1 MATSNIAGRAQRDA
15 IARTPFGS
23 SFSRTA
29 LDKPQ
34 DSSYGDLQYRRSWAT
49 RCDRQNS
56 LWVSILVHSSWEA
69 TGFILWRPPISP
81 VVCNAMRSPEF
92 PLGLHSRAQLLTSHR
107 VHSIVATTWDKPEV
121 AESARAYCR
130 ALATFGIGL

>member
-1 MATSNIAGRAQRDA
+1 MNENTLLPGKVHSDHRTFSCGPSPYCLEPRIHPMATSNIAGRAQRDA

-56 LWVSILVHSSWEA
+56 LWVSILVHSS
-69 TGFILWRPPISP
+69 
-81 VVCNAMRSPEF
+81 
-92 PLGLHSRAQLLTSHR
+92 
-107 VHSIVATTWDKPEV
+107 
-121 AESARAYCR
+121 
-130 ALATFGIGL
+130 